1 MYIGIFLFLF
11 TIKCLSI
18 EPYFEYFNTRN
29 SDVTNHNSGI
39 GIKLK
44 TNIGKIRCGVE
55 YLSLANYGTIH
66 DPINHHIVTEQTLLG
81 IPIGFENEWKLR
93 NKIKIAIGFG
103 YKFYSQQSISAT
115 QINTIE
121 SAIANNGQK
130 RVQNYSE
137 TMAPNLY
144 YRVEFSYNLWENMV
158 VSFSKTWQTMQNKI
172 KYTYL
177 DNYSSEKTSEFNYD
191 PISISML
198 YHF

>member
-103 YKFYSQQSISAT
+103 YKFYSQKSI
-115 QINTIE
+115 
-121 SAIANNGQK
+121 K
-130 RVQNYSE
+130 
-137 TMAPNLY
+137 
-144 YRVEFSYNLWENMV
+144 FSILKELRKKWTSPGEKLNIDILSSPYN
-158 VSFSKTWQTMQNKI
+158 
-172 KYTYL
+172 
-177 DNYSSEKTSEFNYD
+177 
-191 PISISML
+191 
-198 YHF
+198 